1 MMAAEASVSNGLNG
15 VASSTPPTLSL
26 KNISKVFHA
35 TRALDDVSFDV
46 MPGEVHGLLG
56 TNGSG
61 KSTLIKVLAGFHA
74 PEPGG
79 LMHFNGE
86 PVSLPLRPQD
96 FRRLGMSFAHQNLG
110 LVPSLTV
117 LENLRLSQIALS
129 GGAMINW
136 PAQKKAARETLERYG
151 VDIEPW
157 RRVDEISAVNHALL
171 AIVRA
176 FEEIREEC
184 EVTGKPGLVLLDE
197 PTPFLPKE
205 GVDKLFG
212 LVRQIVDHGSSV
224 IFISHDIEEVMEI
237 TDKVT
242 ILRDG
247 RVSGKVNTADATHD
261 QMIEMIIGRK
271 LVQTEKA
278 ISHKKIQKP
287 TYAHV
292 RDLSG
297 NGVKSCDIEIG
308 VGEILGMTGLIGS
321 GYDKVPYLL
330 FGATKA
336 ETGSLKLADE
346 AEIPLT
352 DMSPKKA
359 IAKGFALLPGDRHT
373 QSGVDTLSIFEN
385 MLLPD
390 IDEYFKGGFLNARAM
405 RRQAKKLGAQY
416 EVKPNDPD
424 LPLSALSGG
433 NAQKVL
439 IARWMH
445 RNPKLLLLDEPTQG
459 VDVGTRDT
467 IFKELTAAANGGMS
481 IVCASSDSEQLAAIC
496 DRVLVFARGRLV
508 QELRGDAVKKDAI
521 AEACYGSLT
530 AAERANQ

>member
-1 MMAAEASVSNGLNG
+1 MTTSEALVSDELKGAAAM
-15 VASSTPPTLSL
+15 TPPTLSL
-26 KNISKVFHA
+26 QNISKFFHA

-79 LMHFNGE
+79 KMHFNGE
-86 PVSLPLRPQD
+86 HVNLPLKPQD

-136 PAQKKAARETLERYG
+136 GAQKKAARETLDRYG
-151 VDIEPW
+151 VDVEHW
-157 RRVDEISAVNHALL
+157 RRIDEISAVNRALV

-184 EVTGKPGLVLLDE
+184 EITGKPGLVLLDE

-205 GVDKLFG
+205 GVDKLFA

-247 RVSGKVNTADATHD
+247 KVSGELTTTNATHD
-261 QMIEMIIGRK
+261 QMVEMIIGRK
-271 LVQTEKA
+271 LVQTEKEIA
-278 ISHKKIQKP
+278 HKRTQKP
-287 TYAHV
+287 TYA
-292 RDLSG
+292 RARGLSG
-297 NGVKSCDIEIG
+297 AGVKTCDIDIG
-308 VGEILGMTGLIGS
+308 TGEILGMTGLIGS

-330 FGATKA
+330 FGATLVESGTLEIA
-336 ETGSLKLADE
+336 EGAQM
-346 AEIPLT
+346 ALT

-359 IAKGFALLPGDRHT
+359 IAQEFALLPGDRHV

-390 IDEYFKGGFLNARAM
+390 IEEYFRGGFLNARAM
-405 RRQAKKLGAQY
+405 RRQAKKLGTQY

-467 IFKELTAAANGGMS
+467 IFKALTAAADNGMS
-481 IVCASSDSEQLAAIC
+481 IVCASSDAEQLAAIC

-508 QELRGDAVKKDAI
+508 RELTGDAVKKDTI
-521 AEACYGSLT
+521 TEACYGSLT
-530 AAERANQ
+530 AAEQANQ